1 MIHRR
6 DEFRGAQ
13 ATIDKVHQLAKDGKI
28 NLFTQYQMASV
39 KGDKNLESIDI
50 KHDNNEIKNLKTD
63 YVLGF
68 FGLIMQLGPIANWG
82 LNIDKKTIE
91 VDTEKFETNQKG
103 IYAVGDICNYP
114 GKLKLILSGFH
125 EGALAARAC
134 FKLARPNEK
143 YRFEFTT
150 SSKTIKERLGVKK
163 VIELYSA
170 NTPNGKKISIML
182 EEIGYEY
189 KVINIDLN
197 KGDQFKPEFKK
208 ISPFSKIP
216 VIIDQDNN
224 KNIFESGAI
233 LMYLAEQSGKFYD
246 TKDRLEI
253 NQWLMAQMGYVGPM
267 LGQHHQF
274 HHYNPGKSQFGEER
288 YFKISKRIYEEL
300 DERLSKSR
308 FLAGENYTI
317 ADIGTFPWI
326 ARHEWHDIGLKN
338 YKNLTRWYV
347 EISEREAVKKGFK
360 FMNKDE
366 VPPKP

>member
-1 MIHRR
+1 
-6 DEFRGAQ
+6 
-13 ATIDKVHQLAKDGKI
+13 
-28 NLFTQYQMASV
+28 
-39 KGDKNLESIDI
+39 
-50 KHDNNEIKNLKTD
+50 
-63 YVLGF
+63 
-68 FGLIMQLGPIANWG
+68 
-82 LNIDKKTIE
+82 
-91 VDTEKFETNQKG
+91 
-103 IYAVGDICNYP
+103 
-114 GKLKLILSGFH
+114 
-125 EGALAARAC
+125 
-134 FKLARPNEK
+134 
-143 YRFEFTT
+143 
-150 SSKTIKERLGVKK
+150 
-163 VIELYSA
+163 
-170 NTPNGKKISIML
+170 ML

-208 ISPFSKIP
+208 ISPLSKIP

-300 DERLSKSR
+300 EERLSKSR